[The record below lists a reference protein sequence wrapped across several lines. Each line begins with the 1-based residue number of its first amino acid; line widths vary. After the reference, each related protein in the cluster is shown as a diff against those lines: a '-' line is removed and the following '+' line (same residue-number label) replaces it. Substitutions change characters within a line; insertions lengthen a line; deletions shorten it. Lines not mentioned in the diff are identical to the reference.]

1 MPSVEEM
8 NTEIPD
14 TIISG
19 QWEEIFNTFDVCS
32 SRHILGLLFQ
42 SVGTGRG
49 SCNFLAGVVHLSAGA
64 LNYQCNTAESSLS
77 LSGVRCL
84 FRLSS

>member
-19 QWEEIFNTFDVCS
+19 QWEEIFNIFDVCS
-32 SRHILGLLFQ
+32 SRHVLGLLFQ

-49 SCNFLAGVVHLSAGA
+49 SCN
-64 LNYQCNTAESSLS
+64 
-77 LSGVRCL
+77 
-84 FRLSS
+84 

>member
-19 QWEEIFNTFDVCS
+19 QWEEIFNIFDVCS
-32 SRHILGLLFQ
+32 SRYVLGLLFQ

-49 SCNFLAGVVHLSAGA
+49 SCN
-64 LNYQCNTAESSLS
+64 
-77 LSGVRCL
+77 
-84 FRLSS
+84 

>member
-19 QWEEIFNTFDVCS
+19 QWEEIFNIFDVCS
-32 SRHILGLLFQ
+32 YCINWPL
-42 SVGTGRG
+42 
-49 SCNFLAGVVHLSAGA
+49 
-64 LNYQCNTAESSLS
+64 
-77 LSGVRCL
+77 
-84 FRLSS
+84 

>member
-1 MPSVEEM
+1 MNSNAFLVEEM

-19 QWEEIFNTFDVCS
+19 QWEEIFNIFDVCS
-32 SRHILGLLFQ
+32 SRHVLGLLFQ

-49 SCNFLAGVVHLSAGA
+49 HVTNSGWSCIFK
-64 LNYQCNTAESSLS
+64 C
-77 LSGVRCL
+77 
-84 FRLSS
+84 